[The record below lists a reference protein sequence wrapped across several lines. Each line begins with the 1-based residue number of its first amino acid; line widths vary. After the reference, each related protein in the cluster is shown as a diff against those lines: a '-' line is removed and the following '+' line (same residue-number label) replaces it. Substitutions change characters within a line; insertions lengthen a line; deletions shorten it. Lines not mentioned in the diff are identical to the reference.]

1 MNKMKKLVLLASMML
16 AFVTVNAQSGVG
28 EFSLRPTVGMNIGF
42 MTNADGSDPRFGLV
56 AGAELEYQ
64 ATDVLGISGGLLY
77 SQQGAK
83 MNDMDMDGT
92 MKLDYINVPVLANF
106 YVAKGFAFKVGVQP
120 SFLVNDKAKAS
131 SSGASV
137 EMGLGDLSKG
147 FMLAVP
153 IGLSYEFS
161 NIQLDARFNWGVTH
175 AISDN
180 YDSCNSNV
188 VMITVGYKFSL

>member
-1 MNKMKKLVLLASMML
+1 
-16 AFVTVNAQSGVG
+16 
-28 EFSLRPTVGMNIGF
+28 
-42 MTNADGSDPRFGLV
+42 
-56 AGAELEYQ
+56 
-64 ATDVLGISGGLLY
+64 
-77 SQQGAK
+77 
-83 MNDMDMDGT
+83 

-153 IGLSYEFS
+153 AL
-161 NIQLDARFNWGVTH
+161 T
-175 AISDN
+175 
-180 YDSCNSNV
+180 
-188 VMITVGYKFSL
+188 